1 MGREEGKIATGRF
14 RSNMAAREESSLSR
28 DVNNALNEGKLA
40 CQHRS
45 CTVND
50 IFIAT
55 SEYLAAIFVSS
66 LAIIILYKTDGIFN
80 NMVWSP
86 GFPFGCSTRLFKQ
99 ASCRGS
105 KGHPGIHLSPQCR
118 EGRNS
123 SNNAVL
129 Y

>member
-1 MGREEGKIATGRF
+1 MGIRLRRARRVMGREEGKMTSRF

-55 SEYLAAIFVSS
+55 SEYLAAIFRVKFSDNY
-66 LAIIILYKTDGIFN
+66 LL
-80 NMVWSP
+80 
-86 GFPFGCSTRLFKQ
+86 
-99 ASCRGS
+99 
-105 KGHPGIHLSPQCR
+105 
-118 EGRNS
+118 
-123 SNNAVL
+123 
-129 Y
+129 